1 MMSSSSPPVRA
12 QRSGGYFSELVEAAT
27 YRHLLY
33 FLVAAL
39 LSVVS
44 VSALGLALLGAA
56 LSPLLLGVPL
66 LLLGGWLLG
75 ALARL
80 DRSLGSALLDVNL
93 SRPTPLRPPGWWA
106 WLRCRLTETNTY
118 KVLLYSV
125 LKPPYIALSSVWLG
139 VTLGGGLL
147 LAGLPALLYAAPQL
161 NLPVALGE
169 QAYLLTHTSKL
180 LLPLIGLGTMMLG
193 LSSLNL
199 LARGWLIV
207 SYALLTDYGENA
219 PAVREVAALRAGAA
233 TVAYAGSLEETLS
246 RLLQLSLSATSAR
259 SAHITVGR
267 RTVSEGLSSGEVP
280 PVWPGEVAGGRDTLS
295 RVGNRQVLAFAVSP
309 RGEALGTLRA
319 VYERVPSASETQ
331 FWAAVADQA
340 ASAADIARLID
351 QAQLRASEQ
360 ERARLARELHDSVAQ
375 ALYGVSLA
383 TRTARALLD
392 KQPQRAAESL
402 EFAQQLS
409 EGASAEMK
417 ALLFA
422 LRPDALEEGGLVAA
436 LSRLAEML
444 RLRYQ
449 LDVQLDVAG
458 EPPLSGEIKGTLY
471 RVAQE
476 ATHNAVKHARARQL
490 ALSLRPGEDGSTWTL
505 CVQDEG
511 VGFDPALTRPG
522 SLGLKS
528 MRERAALIGADLTLE
543 SRPGAGTTLRLS
555 VPGGETR

>member
-1 MMSSSSPPVRA
+1 MPSPSPPVREP
-12 QRSGGYFSELVEAAT
+12 RSGGYFSELLDVAT

-33 FLVAAL
+33 FMVAAL
-39 LSVVS
+39 LSVVT

-75 ALARL
+75 ALAQL
-80 DRSLGSALLDVNL
+80 DRQLGSALLDVNL
-93 SRPTPLRPPGWWA
+93 SRAAPLRPPGWWA
-106 WLRCRLTETNTY
+106 WLRCRLSETNTY

-125 LKPPYIALSSVWLG
+125 LKLPYMTVSTLWLG
-139 VTLGGGLL
+139 LTLGGGLL
-147 LAGLPALLYAAPQL
+147 LAALPALLYAAPEL

-169 QAYLLTHTSKL
+169 QGYALSRTSKL
-180 LLPLIGLGTMMLG
+180 LLPLIGLGVMMLG
-193 LSSLNL
+193 VSGLNL
-199 LARGWLIV
+199 LARGWMFV
-207 SYALLTDYGENA
+207 SYGLLTDYGENA

-233 TVAYAGSLEETLS
+233 TVAYAGSLEETLT
-246 RLLQLSLSATSAR
+246 RLLRLSLSATSAR
-259 SAHITVGR
+259 SARITVGS
-267 RTVSEGLSSGEVP
+267 RTVYGGLGADGLLAWSGEAP
-280 PVWPGEVAGGRDTLS
+280 GGRDTLS
-295 RVGNRQVLAFAVSP
+295 RVGGQEVLSFAVAP
-309 RGEALGTLRA
+309 RGEALGTLQA
-319 VYERVPSASETQ
+319 VYDALPSARETQ

-351 QAQLRASEQ
+351 QAQIRASEE

-383 TRTARALLD
+383 TRTARALIG
-392 KQPQRAAESL
+392 KQPERAAESL
-402 EFAQQLS
+402 EFAQQLAD
-409 EGASAEMK
+409 GASAEMK

-422 LRPDALEEGGLVAA
+422 LRPDALEEGGLSAA
-436 LSRLAEML
+436 LSGLAEML

-449 LDVQLDVAG
+449 LAVTFDAPS
-458 EPPLSGEIKGTLY
+458 EPPLESAAKGTLY

-476 ATHNAVKHARARQL
+476 ATHNAVKHARARHL
-490 ALSLRPGEDGSTWTL
+490 NLSLRPQGAAWTL
-505 CVQDEG
+505 SVQDDG

-543 SRPGAGTTLRLS
+543 SSPGAGTTLRLR
-555 VPGGETR
+555 VPGAEAT